1 MHHFDTPSIFLPAA
15 SNGLLTK
22 TKFFNNSTVSFD
34 ITALQVVQQRTT
46 LTYQSCQSS
55 FSAIIFSVELQVLSQ
70 VRNTV

>member
-1 MHHFDTPSIFLPAA
+1 MEFSLLFLPAA

-22 TKFFNNSTVSFD
+22 TQFLDNGTISFD

-55 FSAIIFSVELQVLSQ
+55 FSAIIFSVV
-70 VRNTV
+70 VF